1 MFCQIRY
8 VEFFKDETAISERT
22 AFVELFHQGYKVYHY
37 AILHKGDM
45 MLFDDN
51 FKNKGF
57 GLYVKPGNEHGFI
70 VTKKIYN
77 VERLEQMIL
86 SVAPDADLPKYILAL
101 LEHGFYS
108 IDDLNDML
116 NEYSGE
122 LRKYLK
128 INKTGIFVH
137 CP

>member
-1 MFCQIRY
+1 M
-8 VEFFKDETAISERT
+8 AISERT
-22 AFVELFHQGYKVYHY
+22 AFVELLHQGNKVYHY
-37 AILHKGDM
+37 ARLHRDAM
-45 MLFDDN
+45 MMFDDN

-57 GLYVKPGNEHGFI
+57 GLYVRPDRQHGFI
-70 VTKKIYN
+70 LTKKLHN

-128 INKTGIFVH
+128 INRTGLFVH